1 MYGFL
6 GKILRVDLTA
16 GTVRE
21 EPVSESLARKYIG
34 GRGLGTKY
42 YTDEV
47 AKDADVFSPDNK
59 LILMTGPLTG
69 TFATSAG
76 RLMWISKAP
85 LTGTIGC
92 ANSGGQFGPELKY
105 AGFDGVIFEGK
116 SKKPVYLYV
125 HDGKGELRPAEDLW
139 GKTVFETTDLLIA
152 ATDPDAKVSCIGP
165 AGEKGVLY
173 ATIMNDKHRAAGRG
187 GLGAVMGSKN
197 LKAVVARGTGG
208 IKVADKAGFL
218 AACTDARQKL
228 KDNPVTGGGLGAY
241 GTEILV
247 NIINSS
253 GGLPLR
259 NARDGA
265 YYDDADDI
273 SGETLAEKY
282 LVRNKGCFGCSMAC
296 GRVTKIKE
304 GPFKSAG
311 EGPEYEAAWALGA
324 SCGINDLEA
333 ICNANFLCN
342 EYGMDP
348 ITMGATFAC
357 AMELFDKGLIKPE
370 EMGGNLVFG
379 NAASIVEFAKK
390 TALREGFGDKLAQGS
405 YRLAES
411 YGAPELSMSVK
422 KQEMPAYDGRGLQG
436 MGLEYATSNR
446 GGCHVRGYLVSPEIL
461 GIPVKLDPL
470 VTDGKAN
477 MLKIFQDLTAVVD
490 SAGLCLFTTF
500 GIGLAE
506 IGAMLRTATGWDL
519 SDDDLMKAGDRI
531 WNTEKLFNLA
541 QGFSKKDDTLPPR
554 ILTEPMP
561 SGPAKGKVCE
571 LDVMLPE
578 YYQLRGWDA
587 EGVPTKEK
595 LSELGL

>member
-6 GKILRVDLTA
+6 GKLLRVDLTN
-16 GTVRE
+16 GVIKE
-21 EPVSESLARKYIG
+21 EPVSESLVKKYIG
-34 GRGLGTKY
+34 GRGLGTKIY
-42 YTDEV
+42 ADEV
-47 AKDADVFSPDNK
+47 AKDVDVFSPDNK

-76 RLMWISKAP
+76 RLMWITKAP

-92 ANSGGQFGPELKY
+92 SNSGGQFGPELKY

-116 SKKPVYLYV
+116 SEKPVYLYV
-125 HDGKGELRPAEDLW
+125 HDGKAELRSAEDLW
-139 GKTVFETTDLLIA
+139 GKTVFETTDLLIG

-173 ATIMNDKHRAAGRG
+173 ATIMNEKHRAAGRG

-247 NIINSS
+247 NIINAS

-304 GPFKSAG
+304 GPFKSSG

-357 AMELFDKGLIKPE
+357 AMELFDKGLIQKD
-370 EMGGNLVFG
+370 EMGGSLVFG
-379 NAASIVEFAKK
+379 DAASIVEFAKK

-461 GIPVKLDPL
+461 GIPVKMDPL
-470 VTDGKAN
+470 VTEGKAN

-500 GIGLAE
+500 GIGLPE

-519 SDDDLMKAGDRI
+519 SDDEIMKAGDRI
-531 WNTEKLFNLA
+531 WNIEKLFNMS
-541 QGFSKKDDTLPPR
+541 QGFTKKDDTLPPR
-554 ILTEPMP
+554 ILTVPLP

-578 YYQLRGWDA
+578 YYQLRGWDT
-587 EGVPTKEK
+587 EGIPTKDK
-595 LSELGL
+595 LGELGL

>member
-6 GKILRVDLTA
+6 GKLLRVDLTN
-16 GTVRE
+16 GVIKE
-21 EPVSESLARKYIG
+21 EPVSESLVKKYIG
-34 GRGLGTKY
+34 GRGLGTKIY
-42 YTDEV
+42 ADEV
-47 AKDADVFSPDNK
+47 AKDVDVFSPDNK
-59 LILMTGPLTG
+59 MILLTGPLTG

-76 RLMWISKAP
+76 RLMWITKAP

-105 AGFDGVIFEGK
+105 AGFDGIIFEGK
-116 SKKPVYLYV
+116 SEKPVYLYV
-125 HDGKGELRPAEDLW
+125 HDGKAELRPAEDIW

-173 ATIMNDKHRAAGRG
+173 ATIMNEKHRAAGRG

-247 NIINSS
+247 NIINAS

-273 SGETLAEKY
+273 SGETLADKY

-304 GPFKSAG
+304 GPFKSSG

-357 AMELFDKGLIKPE
+357 AMELFDKGLIPKD
-370 EMGGNLVFG
+370 EMGGSLVFG
-379 NAASIVEFAKK
+379 DAASIVEFAKK
-390 TALREGFGDKLAQGS
+390 TALREGFGDKLALGS

-422 KQEMPAYDGRGLQG
+422 KQEMPAYDGRSLQG

-470 VTDGKAN
+470 VTEGKAS

-500 GIGLAE
+500 GIGLPE

-519 SDDDLMKAGDRI
+519 SDEDLLAAGDRI
-531 WNTEKLFNLA
+531 WNIEKLFNMS
-541 QGFSKKDDTLPPR
+541 QGFTKKDDTLPPR
-554 ILTEPMP
+554 ILTVPMP

-587 EGVPTKEK
+587 EGVPTKDK
-595 LSELGL
+595 LAELGL

>member
-1 MYGFL
+1 MYSFL
-6 GKILRVDLTA
+6 GKLLRVDLTN
-16 GTVRE
+16 GVIKE
-21 EPVSESLARKYIG
+21 EPVSESLVKKYIG
-34 GRGLGTKY
+34 GRGLGTKIY
-42 YTDEV
+42 ADEV
-47 AKDADVFSPDNK
+47 AKDVDVFSPDNK

-76 RLMWISKAP
+76 RLMWITKAP

-92 ANSGGQFGPELKY
+92 SNSGGQFGPELKF

-116 SKKPVYLYV
+116 SEKPVYLYV
-125 HDGKGELRPAEDLW
+125 HDGKAELRSAEDIW
-139 GKTVFETTDLLIA
+139 GKTVFETTDLLIG

-173 ATIMNDKHRAAGRG
+173 ATIMNEKHRAAGRG

-247 NIINSS
+247 NIINAS

-304 GPFKSAG
+304 GPFKSSG

-357 AMELFDKGLIKPE
+357 AMELFDKGLIPKD
-370 EMGGNLVFG
+370 EMGGSLVFG
-379 NAASIVEFAKK
+379 DAASIVEFAKK

-422 KQEMPAYDGRGLQG
+422 KQEMPAYDGRSLQG

-470 VTDGKAN
+470 VTEGKAN

-500 GIGLAE
+500 GIGLPE
-506 IGAMLRTATGWDL
+506 IGDMLRTATGWDL
-519 SDDDLMKAGDRI
+519 SDEDLLVAGDRI
-531 WNTEKLFNLA
+531 WNIEKLFNMS
-541 QGFSKKDDTLPPR
+541 QGFTKKDDTLPPR
-554 ILTEPMP
+554 ILTVPMP

-587 EGVPTKEK
+587 EGVPTKDK
-595 LSELGL
+595 LGELGL

>member
-6 GKILRVDLTA
+6 GKILRVDLTN
-16 GTVRE
+16 GSVKE
-21 EPVSESLARKYIG
+21 EPVSESLAKKYIG
-34 GRGLGTKY
+34 GRGLGTKFY
-42 YTDEV
+42 VDEV
-47 AKDADVFSPDNK
+47 AKDVDVFSPDNK

-76 RLMWISKAP
+76 RLMWITKAP

-116 SKKPVYLYV
+116 SEKPVYLYI
-125 HDGKGELRPAEDLW
+125 HDGKGELRSAEDLW
-139 GKTVFETTDLLIA
+139 GKTVFETTDLLVA

-247 NIINSS
+247 NIINAS

-333 ICNANFLCN
+333 VCNANFICN
-342 EYGMDP
+342 EYGIDP
-348 ITMGATFAC
+348 ITLGATFAC

-370 EMGGNLVFG
+370 EMGGSLVFG

-390 TALREGFGDKLAQGS
+390 TALKEGFGDKLAQGS

-500 GIGLAE
+500 GIGLPE

-531 WNTEKLFNLA
+531 WNMEKLFNMS

-554 ILTEPMP
+554 ILTVPMP
-561 SGPAKGKVCE
+561 AGPAKGKVCE

-587 EGVPTKEK
+587 EGVPTAGK

>member
-1 MYGFL
+1 MYGLL
-6 GKILRVDLTA
+6 GKILRVDLTN
-16 GTVRE
+16 GVIKE
-21 EPVSESLARKYIG
+21 EPVRESLAKKYIG

-42 YTDEV
+42 YVDEV
-47 AKDADVFSPDNK
+47 AKDVDVFSPDNK

-76 RLMWISKAP
+76 RLMWITKAP

-105 AGFDGVIFEGK
+105 AGFDGIIFEGK
-116 SKKPVYLYV
+116 SEKPVYLYV
-125 HDGKGELRPAEDLW
+125 KDGKAELRSAEELW
-139 GKTVFETTDLLIA
+139 GKTVYETTDLLIS

-173 ATIMNDKHRAAGRG
+173 ATIMNEKHRAAGRG

-208 IKVADKAGFL
+208 IKVSDKAGFL

-228 KDNPVTGGGLGAY
+228 KDNPVTGNGLGAY

-247 NIINSS
+247 NIVNSS

-259 NARDGA
+259 NWRDGA
-265 YYDDADDI
+265 YYEDADDI

-296 GRVTKIKE
+296 GRVTKIKD
-304 GPFKSAG
+304 GPFKSSG

-333 ICNANFLCN
+333 VCYANFLCN

-348 ITMGATFAC
+348 ITLGATFAC
-357 AMELFDKGLIKPE
+357 AMELFDRGLIKPE

-390 TALREGFGDKLAQGS
+390 TALREGFGEKLALGS
-405 YRLAES
+405 YRLSES

-422 KQEMPAYDGRGLQG
+422 KQEMPAYDGRSLQG

-446 GGCHVRGYLVSPEIL
+446 GGCHVRGYLTSPEIL

-470 VTDGKAN
+470 VTEGKAN
-477 MLKIFQDLTAVVD
+477 ILKIFQDLTAIVD

-500 GIGLAE
+500 GIGLPE
-506 IGAMLRTATGWDL
+506 IGSMLRTCTGWDL
-519 SDDDLMKAGDRI
+519 SDDEFMKAGDRI
-531 WNTEKLFNLA
+531 WNLEKLFNMS
-541 QGFSKKDDTLPPR
+541 QGFGKKDDTLPPR
-554 ILTEPMP
+554 LLKDPLP
-561 SGPAKGKVCE
+561 SGPAKGRVCE

-578 YYQLRGWDA
+578 YYQLRGWDV
-587 EGVPTKEK
+587 EGVPTEEK
-595 LSELGL
+595 LAELGL